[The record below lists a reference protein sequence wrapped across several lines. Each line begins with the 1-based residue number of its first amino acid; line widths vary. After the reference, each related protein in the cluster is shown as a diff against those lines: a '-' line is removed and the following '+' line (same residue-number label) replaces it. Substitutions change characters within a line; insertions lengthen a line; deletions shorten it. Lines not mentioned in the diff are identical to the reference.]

1 MKNTTPLLN
10 NVKTEALEPW
20 LATSPMPLD
29 GLVRETEMT
38 WITEN
43 HFPKGAQL
51 EYPIYELSLH
61 PQTGALVAMPMEVSN
76 PKPLKKSV
84 RNNVDG

>member
-1 MKNTTPLLN
+1 MKSTTPLLN

-29 GLVRETEMT
+29 GLVRETEKT
-38 WITEN
+38 WITE
-43 HFPKGAQL
+43 HPFPKGAQL

-76 PKPLKKSV
+76 PKPL
-84 RNNVDG
+84 NVKRKGK